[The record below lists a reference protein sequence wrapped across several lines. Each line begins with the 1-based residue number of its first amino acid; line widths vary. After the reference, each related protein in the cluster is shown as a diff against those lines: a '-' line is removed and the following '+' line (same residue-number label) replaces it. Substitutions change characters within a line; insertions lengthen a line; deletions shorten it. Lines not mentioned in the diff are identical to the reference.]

1 MTYNSFKIV
10 EQLETEV
17 ARYTGAPIVI
27 AVNSCTNALGICFE
41 YLFNRYRNTHDD
53 RMGMRA
59 AMPRYTYIGVPM
71 QAKRAGFEVDFT
83 DDVWQGEY
91 KIDISYFNQDRDK
104 VNAEAIWDSA
114 RRFRGDMWYE
124 DGHVHCGKRV
134 IDGYRYKCVSFH
146 ATKILGHTQGGAI
159 LTNDA
164 ELKQYAREMRF
175 DGRRF
180 DVKDYQPRL
189 LGRHDYMRPDT
200 AAALLYKL
208 QQLPAYP
215 SDLKN
220 SDYPDLSRMEIFQC
234 AG

>member
-27 AVNSCTNALGICFE
+27 AVNSCTNALGIVFE
-41 YLFNRYRNTHDD
+41 YLWGLGKLVIDT
-53 RMGMRA
+53 
-59 AMPRYTYIGVPM
+59 PSTVSIPKYTYIGVPM
-71 QAKRAGFEVDFT
+71 QAKRAGFSVVFRDEK
-83 DDVWQGEY
+83 WQGEY
-91 KIDISYFNQDRDK
+91 KIEPFNL
-104 VNAEAIWDSA
+104 WDSA

-124 DGHVHCGKRV
+124 DGDVHYNKR
-134 IDGYRYKCVSFH
+134 IINDYRYKCVSFH

-159 LTNDA
+159 LTNDS

-189 LGRHDYMRPDT
+189 LGRHDYMWPDT

-220 SDYPDLSRMEIFQC
+220 SDYPDLSQMEIFQ
-234 AG
+234 